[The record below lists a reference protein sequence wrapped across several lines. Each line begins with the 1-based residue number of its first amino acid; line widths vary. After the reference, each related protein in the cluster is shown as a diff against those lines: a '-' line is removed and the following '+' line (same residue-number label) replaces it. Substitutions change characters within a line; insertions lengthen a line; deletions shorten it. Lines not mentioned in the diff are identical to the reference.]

1 MVAATQS
8 RRPIGQKPKGP
19 IDPSVGRK
27 VRKLRLLRGMTQSS
41 LAQPDFTKAFISHLE
56 TGRTRASLR
65 AAGLIAQRLGVP
77 VTELLATPAPRDQ
90 ALVELR
96 LMEAERELGA
106 GRVTS
111 ALELARSV
119 RPPREGLLRAKQR
132 RAEGRALL
140 QLGRPQE
147 AVPLLQDAV
156 SLFANAGQQD
166 LHARALFDLAYAH
179 ASLDAPGEALTL
191 VLTVDRALA
200 DRTIVDRTLELQ
212 VQSLLAGIYGRIGDL
227 VSADQHATK
236 AAQIAE
242 DVVDPTALETLY
254 ATLLTVRERQGDLEG
269 ALVYARKGVEL
280 QESAGRERA
289 AGVAWSNVAWVWI
302 QRQQFSR
309 AESALAR
316 GDAIAKRLQDA
327 RLTAQLHLTR
337 ARMELARRAP
347 ARAKQLAAE
356 AAAIPEARP
365 ALRAA
370 AALVS
375 AQATAASGARLP
387 AIRAA
392 FERALRAH
400 SGEPVAK
407 IARVH
412 ELYGD
417 ALARAGRGDEAYRH
431 AQKARALERRTT

>member
-1 MVAATQS
+1 MVATTQT

-27 VRKLRLLRGMTQSS
+27 VRKLRLLRGMTQAS
-41 LAQPDFTKAFISHLE
+41 LAEPDFTKAFISHLE
-56 TGRTRASLR
+56 NGRTRASLR

-96 LMEAERELGA
+96 LLESERELGA

-119 RPPREGLLRAKQR
+119 RSPRQGLLRAQQL

-147 AVPLLQDAV
+147 AVPHLREAAA
-156 SLFANAGQQD
+156 LFARAGHQD
-166 LHARALFDLAYAH
+166 LHARALFDLAYAQ

-191 VLTVDRALA
+191 VLAVERALTE
-200 DRTIVDRTLELQ
+200 RTIVDRTLELQ

-227 VSADQHATK
+227 ASADQHATT

-254 ATLLTVRERQGDLEG
+254 ATLLTVREQQGDLEG

-280 QESAGRERA
+280 QESVGRERA
-289 AGVAWSNVAWVWI
+289 AGVAWSNVAWVCI

-316 GDAIAKRLQDA
+316 GDAIAKRRQDP
-327 RLTAQLHLTR
+327 RLAAQLVLTR
-337 ARMELARRAP
+337 ARLELARRDP
-347 ARAKQLAAE
+347 VRAKRLATE

-370 AALVS
+370 AALVF
-375 AQATAASGARLP
+375 AQATAASGVRLP
-387 AIRAA
+387 ALRAA

-400 SGEPVAK
+400 AGEPPGK

-417 ALARAGRGDEAYRH
+417 ALAQAGRGDEAYRH
-431 AQKARALERRTT
+431 AQKARGLERRTP